1 MTGKLLI
8 AVVAALAL
16 LEATG
21 AQAQAVPP
29 KAAAAAA
36 RAPVTMFATS
46 WCPYCRKARE
56 YFSAHNIP
64 FTELDVEK
72 SDEAKQRYRAIGGKG
87 VPVILV
93 GEQRLNGFSE
103 QRLAQLLKAAG
114 Y

>member
-8 AVVAALAL
+8 GVLTALVL
-16 LEATG
+16 LGANGASAQAPAKATG
-21 AQAQAVPP
+21 AAT
-29 KAAAAAA
+29 

-56 YFSAHNIP
+56 YFAANNIP
-64 FTELDVEK
+64 YTELDIEK
-72 SDEAKQRYRAIGGKG
+72 SEDAKQRYRALGGKG

-93 GEQRLNGFSE
+93 GEGRLNGFSE
-103 QRLAQLLKAAG
+103 QRLAQLLKASG